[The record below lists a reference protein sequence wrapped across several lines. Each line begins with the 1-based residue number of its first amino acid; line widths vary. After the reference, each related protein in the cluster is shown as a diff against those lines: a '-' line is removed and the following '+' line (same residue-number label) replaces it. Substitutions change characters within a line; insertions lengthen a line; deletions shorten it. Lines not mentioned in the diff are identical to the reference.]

1 MNFTVLWTP
10 TAEQRLAA
18 LWLDPT
24 HRAAVSRAA
33 NEIDQRLQRDAPHLG
48 ESRGGARRVFFEPP
62 LGVTYEVDQARQIVF
77 VLYVWRFRPGRRQ
90 P

>member
-1 MNFTVLWTP
+1 MKTLLWCVL
-10 TAEQRLAA
+10 LAA
-18 LWLDPT
+18 PL
-24 HRAAVSRAA
+24 AAQRDFLAA